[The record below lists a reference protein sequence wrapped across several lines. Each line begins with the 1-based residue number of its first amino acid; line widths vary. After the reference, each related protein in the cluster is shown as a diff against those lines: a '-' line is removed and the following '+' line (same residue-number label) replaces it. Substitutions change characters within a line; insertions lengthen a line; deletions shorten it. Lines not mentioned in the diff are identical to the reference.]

1 MRRIFSK
8 LRAMTLSS
16 QPAGPGLGALAAAM
30 TVLAACSSGHAP
42 ASAPVSPSMTA
53 ARSPAAAERTEAPQV
68 ERWGSFFADGSPNTD
83 TAVSPVPV
91 TLPGTV
97 AEVGSSNSTE
107 YALLTNGRLYA
118 WGLGGEGEL
127 GDGDLV
133 NSPDLPVRVD
143 FPPGVKIASIPTDV
157 MPYDTALAVDTRG
170 RAWGWGDDAYGELCL
185 GSTQIQTTPV
195 LLPFSRV
202 TALAGA
208 ADHDLYDAGGVVYA
222 CGQNVEGDLGT
233 GRRTGTTRPARVV
246 GLSGRTVV
254 RLVTSFANSGALLA
268 DGKYF
273 DWGYDGQGQLGDG
286 TLGLSSDVPVLV
298 HLPGRVIQVA
308 LGGSVF
314 TNGQTLAMLSDGTLW
329 SWGNNHGYQLGDRFT
344 NVPQAAPMRFLAP
357 RGVIYRF
364 LATGAATSYAIST
377 TGNVYAWGVSFEGQ
391 AGDGRVR
398 VARIPVLIARGA
410 AQISATANNA
420 VITVPGEK

>member
-1 MRRIFSK
+1 MQRTFSK
-8 LRAMTLSS
+8 SRAATLRS
-16 QPAGPGLGALAAAM
+16 QLARPGVCAVAAAAAC
-30 TVLAACSSGHAP
+30 LAACSPGYTRAAAP
-42 ASAPVSPSMTA
+42 ASGSVTA
-53 ARSPAAAERTEAPQV
+53 AHSPAAVEQTVTPQV

-83 TAVSPVPV
+83 RAVSPVPV
-91 TLPGTV
+91 ILPGTV

-107 YALLTNGRLYA
+107 YALLTSGRLYA

-127 GDGDLV
+127 GDGNLV
-133 NSPDLPVRVD
+133 NSPGLPVRVD

-157 MPYDTALAVDTRG
+157 MPYDTALAIDTRG
-170 RAWGWGDDAYGELCL
+170 RAWGWGDNADGELCRGNTL
-185 GSTQIQTTPV
+185 IQTTPV

-202 TALAGA
+202 TSLAGA

-233 GRRTGTTRPARVV
+233 GRLAGTTRPARVV
-246 GLSGRTVV
+246 GLNGRAVV

-268 DGKYF
+268 GGRYF
-273 DWGYDGQGQLGDG
+273 DWGWNGAGQLGSG
-286 TLGLSSDVPVLV
+286 TLSLFSDIPVLV
-298 HLPGRVIQVA
+298 RLPGRVVQVA

-329 SWGNNHGYQLGDRFT
+329 SWGDNRGYQLGNRFT
-344 NVPQAAPMRFLAP
+344 DLPQAAPMRFVAR
-357 RGVIYRF
+357 RGVTYRY

-377 TGNVYAWGVSFEGQ
+377 TGDVYAWGISFEGQ
-391 AGDGRVR
+391 AGDGNFR

-410 AQISATANNA
+410 TQISATANNA
-420 VITVPGEK
+420 VITVNGQ